1 MRRRKSSPQNTGA
14 VPPEVAHHQW
24 YVKERVR
31 TLHALSRRGIWG
43 LLIFLL
49 ISLGA
54 VQEFSFLPSLSEET
68 RRWLGPAPPVR
79 MISIALIVYSFS
91 ALILTLSRI
100 WNGSGS
106 YRGWSHLGYLGA
118 FYGFYGFAG
127 RLEENFYAVFIAGLT
142 ILGLEYYHIRT
153 YCNETLAREREGGG
167 AELSGDDN
175 SP

>member
-1 MRRRKSSPQNTGA
+1 MRRRKSSSRDAGDA
-14 VPPEVAHHQW
+14 ISVEAHHQW
-24 YVKERVR
+24 YVKERIR

-43 LLIFLL
+43 LLLFLL

-54 VQEFSFLPSLSEET
+54 VQEFSFFPPLSQEM
-68 RRWLGPAPPVR
+68 RQWLGPAPPVR

-100 WNGSGS
+100 WNGTGS

-118 FYGFYGFAG
+118 FYGFYGFADSLG
-127 RLEENFYAVFIAGLT
+127 ENFFAVFIAGLT

-153 YCNETLAREREGGG
+153 YCQEALARELEGVP
-167 AELSGDDN
+167 AELPKDDT
-175 SP
+175 